1 MKEVQDHW
9 FRKAKELG
17 YRARSAFKLIEVDEK
32 RRMLRKGG
40 RVLDVGAAPGSWTQ
54 VAAERVG
61 PTGHVT
67 AVDLKEIDPRGLPA
81 HVTLIHSDLRSLAP
95 EHFGG
100 IPFDVVISDMG
111 PDTSG
116 DPSTDSIRSVQ
127 LCHALLDR
135 LPTWLRRGGHFVMK
149 VYEGRDYPDL
159 LRRAKTMFTEVKGF
173 KPTSSRAESVEMF
186 VICTEFK
193 GSAATPPPSTA
204 PRARGWGTEPPS
216 TPA

>member
-17 YRARSAFKLIEVDEK
+17 YRARSAFKLIEIDDK
-32 RRMLRKGG
+32 RRMLKRGS

-67 AVDLKEIDPRGLPA
+67 AVDLKAIDPRGLPP
-81 HVTLIHSDLRSLAP
+81 HVALIQSDLRDLAP
-95 EHFGG
+95 AHFGD
-100 IPFDVVISDMG
+100 PFDVVISDMG

-127 LCHALLDR
+127 LCDALLDR

-149 VYEGRDYPDL
+149 VYEGRDYPAL
-159 LRRAKTMFTEVKGF
+159 LKRAGTMFTAVKGF
-173 KPTSSRAESVEMF
+173 KPSSSRAESVEMF
-186 VICTEFK
+186 VVCTEFK
-193 GSAATPPPSTA
+193 GAGQQPQQPKARP
-204 PRARGWGTEPPS
+204 ARGWGTEPPS
-216 TPA
+216 PPA

>member
-17 YRARSAFKLIEVDEK
+17 YRARSAFKLIEIDDK
-32 RRMLRKGG
+32 RRMLKRGA

-67 AVDLKEIDPRGLPA
+67 AVDLKAVDPRGLPP
-81 HVTLIHSDLRSLAP
+81 HVTLIQSDLRDLAP
-95 EHFGG
+95 EHFGD
-100 IPFDVVISDMG
+100 PFDVVISDMG

-127 LCHALLDR
+127 LCDALLDR
-135 LPTWLRRGGHFVMK
+135 LPMWLRRGGHFVMK
-149 VYEGRDYPDL
+149 VYEGRDYPAL
-159 LRRAKTMFTEVKGF
+159 LKRAGTMFTAVKGF
-173 KPTSSRAESVEMF
+173 KPSSSRAESVEMF
-186 VICTEFK
+186 VVCTEFK
-193 GSAATPPPSTA
+193 GAGQQLQQPKARP
-204 PRARGWGTEPPS
+204 ARGWGTEPPS
-216 TPA
+216 PPA